1 MVFVKQVFILN
12 RVISFFFY
20 GIIVTVLSDTMQ
32 TLTDMFVSTSLSEEK
47 ECSELPEQPSAPGD
61 QEERSV

>member
-1 MVFVKQVFILN
+1 MAFVKQAVVFTLN
-12 RVISFFFY
+12 RVIYLWYHSDS
-20 GIIVTVLSDTMQ
+20 II
-32 TLTDMFVSTSLSEEK
+32 STSLSEEK